1 MDNETIEKLREYK
14 QLVDE
19 GILTQEEF
27 EKEKKNL
34 LSNQLVK
41 VDKDYVGTVVE
52 KKKQPNRQ
60 QQNRPP
66 RTVHVPLMYRRLV
79 MNESTPE
86 GVVKKCDDYI
96 QRGKVFLYI
105 GVALIVIYLYYFYTA
120 GFWAILCA
128 SFGAL
133 CPGIILLLIGS
144 GNKRKYTNL
153 RDKFIDLTQ
162 EEFEYAQEV
171 IRTKRANEAE
181 AIITFTN
188 EFEKSYYQQT
198 GRNVWYDTGEVLG
211 KKLFK

>member
-1 MDNETIEKLREYK
+1 MLHFYI
-14 QLVDE
+14 
-19 GILTQEEF
+19 
-27 EKEKKNL
+27 
-34 LSNQLVK
+34 
-41 VDKDYVGTVVE
+41 
-52 KKKQPNRQ
+52 
-60 QQNRPP
+60 
-66 RTVHVPLMYRRLV
+66 RTHL
-79 MNESTPE
+79 
-86 GVVKKCDDYI
+86 
-96 QRGKVFLYI
+96 
-105 GVALIVIYLYYFYTA
+105 IYLYYFYTA

-188 EFEKSYYQQT
+188 EFEKS
-198 GRNVWYDTGEVLG
+198 
-211 KKLFK
+211 